1 MKHDLRKKWRDQRG
15 FTLIEIVVTIIISAI
30 LAVILAQVMSGENW
44 RGFWPIRAT
53 GETLVLKRAMEN
65 ITADYARLLR
75 IDPMPLVTLQER
87 VRKVSSPGY
96 WDDATPIGVSDNY
109 CLTFGEDG
117 GAAPGE
123 SSPITNCGPDDTI
136 LKLTLSLGTQTLT
149 ALFTR

>member
-1 MKHDLRKKWRDQRG
+1 VKHDLRKKWRDQRG

-30 LAVILAQVMSGENW
+30 LAVILAQVMSGESW

-53 GETLVLKRAMEN
+53 EETLVLKRAMEN
-65 ITADYARLLR
+65 ITSDYAQLLR

-87 VRKVSSPGY
+87 VRSVSY
-96 WDDATPIGVSDNY
+96 WDDASPIGVSDNY
-109 CLTFGEDG
+109 CMTLGEDG

-136 LKLTLSLGTQTLT
+136 LKLTLSNGSQSLT